1 MLIQSVS
8 LLNRLITT
16 SPITSGQ
23 SFMYSLLVKSISQQS
38 SHSATSVDS
47 GAESMSSAT
56 DEIIGARSAV
66 SDSIT
71 KNNQFLVQL
80 NLMMSQAVSATSNS
94 QSATISASNGSTTT
108 SSTSDIDWFH
118 LLVKLAKH
126 KSASIMDCM
135 LFSLFSKI
143 AQLTPRLF
151 GSLLGSAQ
159 CVAQMHQIVIDK
171 LSGCSNGDQKPVVV
185 VIGRGQLIA
194 SVCEFLCALIEFQPG
209 YFRSL
214 VALKR
219 TELTANSTTTNANDS
234 VVQVDESSSVLKVL
248 FSLLNELKSHKV
260 CSIFVFCIIKVNN
273 YNKSITHKES

>member
-16 SPITSGQ
+16 SPTTSGQ

-56 DEIIGARSAV
+56 EEIIGSRSTV

-94 QSATISASNGSTTT
+94 QSATISASNTTT
-108 SSTSDIDWFH
+108 TTSDIDWFH

-171 LSGCSNGDQKPVVV
+171 LSGCSNGGQKPV

-234 VVQVDESSSVLKVL
+234 VVQVDESSSVLKAL
-248 FSLLNELKSHKV
+248 FSLLSELKNHKV
-260 CSIFVFCIIKVNN
+260 CSI
-273 YNKSITHKES
+273 Y